1 MISVNVFKAGLLY
14 ISTGSL
20 IMICVLFSTAG
31 SVVGQQNSLEI
42 LNETLETVSKKTGTI
57 VVDPGHGGKKNLPGS
72 SANNAVGKNQTK
84 EKDVALEIAIKV
96 AEYLNAMQHTVHITR
111 NRDTNISAVERVKL
125 ARENDADAFVSI
137 HMNADLNE
145 EVQGTETWVDIIQSD
160 KSVLLASSLQQKVLS
175 VTKHRNRGLKTTKK
189 DRPRGIDVLNA
200 DDHKI
205 KTAACLIEVSYLTNP
220 KEEIILKDKAYIDS
234 IAKAIAEGID
244 DYINKATSIQG
255 MDVKEHEFPDSWKDG
270 NY

>member
-1 MISVNVFKAGLLY
+1 M
-14 ISTGSL
+14 
-20 IMICVLFSTAG
+20 
-31 SVVGQQNSLEI
+31 
-42 LNETLETVSKKTGTI
+42 
-57 VVDPGHGGKKNLPGS
+57 
-72 SANNAVGKNQTK
+72 
-84 EKDVALEIAIKV
+84 
-96 AEYLNAMQHTVHITR
+96 EYLNAMQHTVHITR

-145 EVQGTETWVDIIQSD
+145 EAQGTETWADIIQSD
-160 KSVLLASSLQQKVLS
+160 KCLLASSLQQKVLS

-220 KEEIILKDKAYIDS
+220 KEEIRLKDKVH
-234 IAKAIAEGID
+234 
-244 DYINKATSIQG
+244 T
-255 MDVKEHEFPDSWKDG
+255 
-270 NY
+270 